1 MSRIKDMTQGSP
13 AKLLLAF
20 TVPLVLGNLGQQFY
34 MIVDAIIVGQGVG
47 IKALAAVGAADWTY
61 WLILWVVQA
70 LTQGFATRIAHHF
83 GEGNRE
89 RIRKSVSMSV
99 LLCLLI
105 GIILTVV
112 GLLIIHPVLT
122 ALKTPE
128 DIFGGAQSYLFT
140 MFSGT
145 LIVMAYNMAAAILR
159 AFGDGK
165 TPLIA
170 VGIAGGLNIV
180 LDLLFVMGFH
190 WGIVGA
196 AAATLLAQLAAFLY
210 CFVVVKKL
218 ELLQMQPGDWKTD
231 PVMIKEL
238 CSMGIP
244 LALQHVIIVV
254 GGMVLQSTINS
265 QGFLFVA
272 GFTAANKLVGLMES
286 SALSFGYATT
296 TYMAQNYGAG
306 LYGRIRKG
314 MKSVILIVVLLS
326 VIVSAIML
334 LGGEHILQ
342 LFISASDGDAPI
354 VLRIA
359 YRYLATMSFM
369 LCALYLLHGCRST
382 IQGLGN
388 AVCPVI
394 SGIVEFFMRASA
406 AVLLTKI
413 WGTAVIYFAEPLA
426 WCGAAL
432 VVILGCIWKLRQLP
446 KD

>member
-1 MSRIKDMTQGSP
+1 MTQGSP

-70 LTQGFATRIAHHF
+70 LTPGICYKDRPSFWR
-83 GEGNRE
+83 
-89 RIRKSVSMSV
+89 RKPGPCPKICFHVGAALSA
-99 LLCLLI
+99 I

-170 VGIAGGLNIV
+170 VGIAGGLNIA

>member
-1 MSRIKDMTQGSP
+1 
-13 AKLLLAF
+13 
-20 TVPLVLGNLGQQFY
+20 
-34 MIVDAIIVGQGVG
+34 
-47 IKALAAVGAADWTY
+47 
-61 WLILWVVQA
+61 
-70 LTQGFATRIAHHF
+70 
-83 GEGNRE
+83 
-89 RIRKSVSMSV
+89 MSV

-170 VGIAGGLNIV
+170 VGIAGGLNIA

-272 GFTAANKLVGLMES
+272 GFTAANKLVGCGKFG
-286 SALSFGYATT
+286 SFFWLCHYYLHGPE
-296 TYMAQNYGAG
+296 
-306 LYGRIRKG
+306 LWGRAVWQDSKRYE
-314 MKSVILIVVLLS
+314 SVILIVVLLS

-406 AVLLTKI
+406 AVLLTKDLGNGSDLFC
-413 WGTAVIYFAEPLA
+413 GTSGLVRS
-426 WCGAAL
+426 GAGGHSGLYMETSSAAKRL
-432 VVILGCIWKLRQLP
+432 I
-446 KD
+446 